1 MNDTKIM
8 VLERR
13 VTVLEELVK
22 KIIALPHL
30 SNLAGRDSSNFV
42 ARFKMMIASDKKK
55 LANENLTDEERK
67 ALEAEIAINE
77 RLVSPALDVNIY
89 EENAVLAIRDE
100 QKHVRMCTVKG
111 AEDGGWI
118 IVAEDPPEDS

>member
-1 MNDTKIM
+1 MNDTKIT

-67 ALEAEIAINE
+67 KLEEEIAINE
-77 RLVSPALDVNIY
+77 RLVSPALAAELHDSGAT
-89 EENAVLAIRDE
+89 ESPNAQE
-100 QKHVRMCTVKG
+100 VRG
-111 AEDGGWI
+111 E
-118 IVAEDPPEDS
+118 

>member
-1 MNDTKIM
+1 MNDTKT
-8 VLERR
+8 LERR

-30 SNLAGRDSSNFV
+30 SNLAGRDSNNLV
-42 ARFKMMIASDKKK
+42 AHFKMMIASDKKK
-55 LANENLTDEERK
+55 LATENITENERK

-77 RLVSPALDVNIY
+77 RRISPALDVNIY
-89 EENAVLAIRDE
+89 EENAVLAMRDE